1 MSSIRKIVL
10 VLILLVFST
19 HLFLY
24 GQRAAREAYVEK
36 YKDLAIRQMNSHGIP
51 ASIIMAQ
58 ACLESGDGKSYLA
71 VKGNNHFGIKC
82 HNWTGERIYHD
93 DDRRGE
99 CFRKYPSV
107 EQSYTD
113 HSDFLR
119 YSQRYASLFDLKP
132 NDYKGWARG
141 LKAAGYAT
149 NPRYAEMLIDI
160 IEEYSLYKLDNI
172 DYVSIPPSP
181 SAIIKEGVAVIDT
194 GSTLYR
200 LSIHRQIYSRN
211 GIKYIIASSYDTY
224 ASIAKEFNL
233 FTNELLR
240 FNDLSKRDP
249 IESGT
254 VLYIEKKRKEGD
266 RYMSKHVVESGETM
280 HTISQKYGIKLANL
294 YKLNGMKRGDEPA
307 VDDIINLR

>member
-1 MSSIRKIVL
+1 MRKIVL
-10 VLILLVFST
+10 VLLLFVFSIQ
-19 HLFLY
+19 LPMY
-24 GQRAAREAYVEK
+24 GQRAVREAYIEK
-36 YKDLAIRQMNSHGIP
+36 YKDLAIKQMNSHGIP

-58 ACLESGDGKSYLA
+58 ACLESGDGKSTLA

-132 NDYKGWARG
+132 NDYKSWARG

-160 IEEYSLYKLDNI
+160 IEEYSLYKLDNNE
-172 DYVSIPPSP
+172 YVSIPPSP
-181 SAIIKEGVAVIDT
+181 SAIIKEGIAVIDP
-194 GSTLYR
+194 GSSLYR

-211 GIKYIIASSYDTY
+211 GIKYIVASSYDSY

-233 FTNELLR
+233 FTNELLK

-249 IESGT
+249 IESGA

-266 RYMSKHVVESGETM
+266 RYMSKHVVENGETM
-280 HTISQKYGIKLANL
+280 HAISQKYGIKLANL

-307 VDDIINLR
+307 VEDIINLR